1 MRTDRKLRW
10 QTWLH
15 GSTGDVL
22 VPQQR
27 GRCQVSSLVDG
38 IVLWAQNGALLF
50 VEPRICVK
58 HIPQGQ
64 ASIDEW
70 MRTPNINPC
79 RRWSYRRQAQ
89 PRLVGAHG
97 PKSPLFGR
105 QVVLSTCSQEV
116 HQGWC
121 RVAMQGSATYPRELP
136 VSEPKRC
143 REPVKTII
151 PLTNPGPIQPSP
163 DGAQVRR
170 TARITRSSSSARRC
184 RNFSTQQDNS
194 KQHTKLQLNAQIPES

>member
-10 QTWLH
+10 QTWQH

-70 MRTPNINPC
+70 MRTPNINLC
-79 RRWSYRRQAQ
+79 CRWSYRRQAQ

-105 QVVLSTCSQEV
+105 QVVLSTWSQEV
-116 HQGWC
+116 HQGLY
-121 RVAMQGSATYPRELP
+121 RVAMQGSATYPTELA

-151 PLTNPGPIQPSP
+151 PRTHPSPIQPSP
-163 DGAQVRR
+163 
-170 TARITRSSSSARRC
+170 
-184 RNFSTQQDNS
+184 RNFSAQQENSTQH
-194 KQHTKLQLNAQIPES
+194 KKIQLNAQIPES